1 MYPLDDDGKQ
11 QRLTHE
17 NKLKAQPTREK
28 EYAVSSRGPA
38 MFRPFSLLLTF
49 PILIAADSNPLI
61 DQFNRLMGE
70 PREIVGALVNYPW
83 KAGRPESLDGLQRVP
98 PGASIRIVSLELPL
112 SEYARWA
119 HWTSPD
125 GALWIDLVDFSQAF
139 GATQLLQSAHQPHS
153 GYIEGNQL
161 LLFSNQADAHRE
173 AVGAAL
179 IGPGQ
184 TLLNVGIQ
192 LPLAVNWDKPTPEG
206 DLKTLADAITRLQA
220 TLESL
225 TRQLLDPAYVNFTPK
240 IAPKPEALLVL
251 RMAGFARLWSA
262 V

>member
-83 KAGRPESLDGLQRVP
+83 KAGRPESLDGFQRVP

-119 HWTSPD
+119 HWTTN
-125 GALWIDLVDFSQAF
+125 GRVH
-139 GATQLLQSAHQPHS
+139 GSA
-153 GYIEGNQL
+153 
-161 LLFSNQADAHRE
+161 
-173 AVGAAL
+173 
-179 IGPGQ
+179 
-184 TLLNVGIQ
+184 
-192 LPLAVNWDKPTPEG
+192 NW
-206 DLKTLADAITRLQA
+206 RR
-220 TLESL
+220 SL
-225 TRQLLDPAYVNFTPK
+225 GRV
-240 IAPKPEALLVL
+240 
-251 RMAGFARLWSA
+251 RAGGSR
-262 V
+262 